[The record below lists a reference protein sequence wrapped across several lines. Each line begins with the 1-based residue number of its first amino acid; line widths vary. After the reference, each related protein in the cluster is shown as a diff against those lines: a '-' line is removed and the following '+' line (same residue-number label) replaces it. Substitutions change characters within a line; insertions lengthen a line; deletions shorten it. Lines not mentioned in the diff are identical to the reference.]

1 MVDIDEI
8 HKTEF
13 IYVSYTDMSKIYSFI
28 YNKYQIYNK
37 RHILY
42 ILYNEDTYQRYTIYL
57 CLL

>member
-8 HKTEF
+8 HKIEL

-28 YNKYQIYNK
+28 YNKYQIYSK
-37 RHILY
+37 RYILY